1 MDPKGPCILIHIYW
15 YGVFWYVCL
24 LSLHLFSPISWYVL
38 NSILNF
44 ALPPSFGLNNGVTE
58 TGIVIAVECRHRYT
72 QALLTF
78 HATEHPLEIT
88 SNSLLANLQIN
99 IFNLWQILNLLKLH
113 WAMFIIL
120 ITLLGLIIGHSSSDN
135 NKVRRRYDILN
146 EALNSITVFLPTK
159 YLWFSN
165 SRLGFKQRREKWN
178 EPKIIQ
184 FWGFYMVDT

>member
-1 MDPKGPCILIHIYW
+1 M
-15 YGVFWYVCL
+15 
-24 LSLHLFSPISWYVL
+24 
-38 NSILNF
+38 
-44 ALPPSFGLNNGVTE
+44 
-58 TGIVIAVECRHRYT
+58 
-72 QALLTF
+72 
-78 HATEHPLEIT
+78 
-88 SNSLLANLQIN
+88 
-99 IFNLWQILNLLKLH
+99 LNLKFTKPRLPY
-113 WAMFIIL
+113 AYIL

-184 FWGFYMVDT
+184 FWGFYIAWILIGTYTLFLGYIAFATSNYVKTLLLYLSVEIALFGLKNWPLCKSTG